1 MDNQYLQELIREAR
15 KREGGLILNL
25 DEKPA
30 VVVLTI
36 DKYNALVGGL
46 NTETAKPQVPVPQG
60 QKRQAETGPGGSGKV
75 LVTGGAGYIGSH
87 VARKM
92 LENNYEVVVVDNLS
106 TGKRE
111 NVPAGAIFFEGDLA
125 DVNFMRD
132 VFAAHQVEAVMHL
145 AASIE
150 VEESVREPEKYFQNN
165 AVNTLSLLSVM
176 NEFGVKKIIF
186 SSTCALYDPSGG
198 KPLSEESG
206 VNPANPYG
214 YTKFVAEKTIEYY
227 TKYLGFS
234 GVVFRYFN
242 ASGCDFDGQIK
253 PTHESHLIPSILEV
267 ANGKR
272 PQIKVN
278 GNDYGTADG
287 TCVRDYIHVLDIA
300 RAHVLALKRMKE
312 NESFEIFNLGT
323 GHGYSVLEMINATA
337 EVLNRMIPM
346 EIGPRRPGDAD
357 LLVANS
363 EKAKRNLGFEVRYS
377 DLPTIIETAWKQ
389 YQQN

>member
-1 MDNQYLQELIREAR
+1 LQELISEAR

-36 DKYNALVGGL
+36 DKYNALVGTIG
-46 NTETAKPQVPVPQG
+46 A
-60 QKRQAETGPGGSGKV
+60 QAEKPRVPAPQSQKTQADKPGALAGKI

-92 LENNYEVVVVDNLS
+92 LENGYEVVVVDNLS
-106 TGKRE
+106 SGKRE
-111 NVPAGAIFFEGDLA
+111 NVPAGATFFEGDLG

-132 VFAAHQVEAVMHL
+132 VFAAHRIEAVMHL

-165 AVNTLSLLSVM
+165 AVNTLNLLSVM
-176 NEFGVKKIIF
+176 NEFGTKKIIF
-186 SSTCALYDPSGG
+186 SSTCALYDPAGG
-198 KPLSEESG
+198 KPLSEESAIA
-206 VNPANPYG
+206 PSNPYG
-214 YTKFVAEKTIEYY
+214 YTKFVAEKMIEYY
-227 TKYLGFS
+227 AKYLGIS

-267 ANGKR
+267 ATGKR
-272 PQIKVN
+272 QQIKVN
-278 GNDYGTADG
+278 GNDYATADG

-312 NESFEIFNLGT
+312 NQSFEIFNLGT

-357 LLVANS
+357 LLIANS
-363 EKAKRNLGFEVRYS
+363 EKAKRDLGFEVRYS